1 VPCVTFSQ
9 SARQSS
15 VPGKNTPCA
24 LCRALGQNAHGK
36 GNAVRIPVFVVR
48 RRRTA
53 KSAILV
59 VKEQNKMMQVR
70 QPNSSLVHA
79 LDLLSCLHV
88 PL

>member
-15 VPGKNTPCA
+15 VPGKNAPGA
-24 LCRALGQNAHGK
+24 LCRALGQNAHDK
-36 GNAVRIPVFVVR
+36 GSAVRIPVFVVR
-48 RRRTA
+48 RRRTT
-53 KSAILV
+53 KSAIPV